1 VPEEPAAPSGEGRAL
16 VVQNKGGGHGEL
28 GYHLCLTLADKYGL
42 EVTMVHDGG
51 PDAKTGKEP
60 WDSYK
65 NLEAAGVE
73 IVWADLGAGMPSLT
87 GEFEFVFDNWSKDA
101 DLAKPYVEAAK
112 SWGVSNYVFV
122 SSAGMYSGKGS
133 LKESDDVKET
143 GQRAVEKMLADQG
156 LPWTSFRP
164 QYIYGPYTNKRDYL
178 DFFFNRAARN
188 MPIPCPEGGEQGLC
202 CTNAE
207 DVAALLATPVANP
220 AAVGEVFNCGTN
232 EIVTYNKLIAMVGDC
247 TGTKPEISYV
257 DKDKA
262 KELKFPFRP
271 NPEGFYVDVSKA
283 KKTLGWSPTHSLAED
298 LTEYYDGFKKLK
310 LGEGEF
316 AGP

>member
-1 VPEEPAAPSGEGRAL
+1 
-16 VVQNKGGGHGEL
+16 
-28 GYHLCLTLADKYGL
+28 
-42 EVTMVHDGG
+42 M
-51 PDAKTGKEP
+51 
-60 WDSYK
+60 
-65 NLEAAGVE
+65 E

-283 KKTLGWSPTHSLAED
+283 KKTLGWSPVSCATPRAAPRRAAPCHVSPGA
-298 LTEYYDGFKKLK
+298 
-310 LGEGEF
+310 LGTRNGTQCDVDHPPF
-316 AGP
+316 TTPARARHHPR